1 MAQVTV
7 QPVAGH
13 TYQLTAT
20 AGVHSFTI
28 DQPKPTGSGGG
39 PDPKEVFL
47 AGLAA
52 CAAQTILMKAPGRKW
67 DIQQLTIT
75 VTLSYP
81 NGAKGTPVID
91 EKLEVKGNLT
101 QAELD
106 AIKRGAERCPV
117 YELFVGSKQFNTT
130 VVKLP

>member
-7 QPVAGH
+7 KPVAGH
-13 TYQLTAT
+13 AYQLTADT
-20 AGVHSFTI
+20 GSHKIII
-28 DQPKPTGSGGG
+28 DQPVPTGSGGG
-39 PDPKEVFL
+39 PDPKETFL

-52 CAAQTILMKAPGRKW
+52 CAAQTILMKAPQRKW
-67 DIQQLTIT
+67 DIQELTVT
-75 VTLSYP
+75 VTLTYP
-81 NGAKGTPVID
+81 NGAKGTPVFD
-91 EKLEVKGNLT
+91 EKIEVKGNLT

-117 YELFVGSKQFNTT
+117 YELFVGAKTVNTA

>member
-1 MAQVTV
+1 MAQVSV
-7 QPVAGH
+7 KSVPGQ

-20 AGVHSFTI
+20 AGAHTFTV
-28 DQPKPTGSGGG
+28 DQPVPTGAGGG
-39 PDPKEVFL
+39 PDPKEYFL

-67 DIQQLTIT
+67 DIQELTVT

-117 YELFVGSKQFNTT
+117 YELFVGSKTVNTT

>member
-1 MAQVTV
+1 MAQVTIR
-7 QPVAGH
+7 PVTGH
-13 TYQLTAT
+13 AYQLTADT
-20 AGVHSFTI
+20 GSHKFTI
-28 DQPKPTGSGGG
+28 DQPVPTGSGGG

-67 DIQQLTIT
+67 DIQELTVT
-75 VTLSYP
+75 VTLTYP
-81 NGAKGTPVID
+81 NGARGTPVLD

-117 YELFVGSKQFNTT
+117 YELFVGSKTFNTT